1 MSTHRRSLYKSTL
14 GRSFVTKSGNFFLN
28 YLATWEVFQ
37 VSFAYPVPFFPSV
50 KENRILQ
57 AIVE

>member
-1 MSTHRRSLYKSTL
+1 MSTYRQSLYKSTL

-37 VSFAYPVPFFPSV
+37 ASFAYLVPFFPSV
-50 KENRILQ
+50 KKNNIKDND
-57 AIVE
+57 